1 MQINDI
7 FSQAIS
13 RDASDVH
20 CVAYRKP
27 IIRVDGTLVELD
39 CDELDPKSLE
49 GLVKQCLNQSQ
60 FQELVERKSVDII
73 HALDLSHRFRVNFFW
88 ERGSLACAAR
98 VIRNLIPQLSEI
110 GMSLDGWGTTKLK
123 EGLVLVTGPTGSG
136 KSTTLASI
144 VQQINGERTENIIT
158 LEDPIEYVFPPGRSL
173 IKQRQ
178 QGTDVLSYADAL
190 RSVLRQDPDVIMVGE
205 MRDPETIAAT
215 ITLAETGHL
224 VFSTLHTLNAAQ
236 TINRIID
243 SFSADQQG
251 QIRLQLALTL
261 KCIISQRL
269 LPRMSGGRIAAREVL
284 INTPAIANLIRE
296 RKVEH
301 IASAIQMGIGEGMV
315 TMDMSLALLYRQG
328 QIRKE
333 DAAAFMIQ
341 PSLLDRA

>member
-1 MQINDI
+1 MHINDI
-7 FSQAIS
+7 FAQALS
-13 RDASDVH
+13 REASDVH
-20 CVAYRKP
+20 CVSYRKP
-27 IIRVDGTLVELD
+27 IIRIDGKLVELD
-39 CDELDPKSLE
+39 MNELDPKSLE

-88 ERGSLACAAR
+88 ERGSLVFAAR
-98 VIRNLIPQLSEI
+98 VIRNLIPTLLEI
-110 GMSLDGWGTTKLK
+110 SMPLDGWGATRLK

-144 VQQINGERTENIIT
+144 IQQINMERTENIVT
-158 LEDPIEYVFPPGRSL
+158 LEDPIEFVFPPGRSL

-224 VFSTLHTLNAAQ
+224 VFSTLHTLNTAQ
-236 TINRIID
+236 TINRVID

-261 KCIISQRL
+261 KCVISQRL
-269 LPRMSGGRIAAREVL
+269 IQRIGGGRIAAREVL

-296 RKVEH
+296 HKIEH
-301 IASAIQMGIGEGMV
+301 IASAMQTGTRDGMV